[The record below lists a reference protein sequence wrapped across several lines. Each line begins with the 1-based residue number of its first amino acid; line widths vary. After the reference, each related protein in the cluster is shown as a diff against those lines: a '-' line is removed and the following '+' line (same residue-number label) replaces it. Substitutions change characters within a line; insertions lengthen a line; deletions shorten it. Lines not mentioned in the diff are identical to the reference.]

1 MSASVERLRVLTA
14 GIMSLIVLVG
24 IARFAYTPIL
34 PIMQQQAGLGIY
46 EAGWLATINYV
57 GYLSGAIIASQIS
70 SLVLKDKLYRIG
82 LIVAVVSTLGMGL
95 TDNIWLWSILR
106 FFAGLSSAAGL
117 LLASGLIMNW
127 LIRNG
132 HRSEL
137 GIHFSG
143 MGLGI
148 IICSLLVELASRSFD
163 WQTQWYLLTVLGVVL
178 LIPAWA
184 WLPRPDTSGV
194 SNSGQTLVDS
204 PPSDLFMRLFM
215 LSYFCA
221 GVGMVV
227 SSTFIV
233 SIIDQQP
240 SLAGLGAWT
249 FMILGIGAAPA
260 CIVWDLVAR
269 RIGDVN
275 ALIAASLL
283 QAVSILLPLAENNL
297 FMAIS
302 GAVLF
307 GFTFIGVVSLV
318 LSMAG
323 RYYPTKPAK
332 MMGKM
337 TITYGI
343 AQIISPSVV
352 GWLAKDSGDYS
363 IGLYIASA
371 AMLVSVFV
379 LIPIRK
385 LA

>member
-1 MSASVERLRVLTA
+1 MSANVERLRVLTA

-34 PIMQQQAGLGIY
+34 PIMQEQAGLGVY

-57 GYLSGAIIASQIS
+57 GYLIGAVIASQIS

-82 LIVAVVSTLGMGL
+82 LVVAVLSTVGMGL
-95 TDNIWLWSILR
+95 TDNLWVWSTLR

-148 IICSLLVELASRSFD
+148 VVCSVLVEMVSRSFG
-163 WQTQWYLLTVLGVVL
+163 WQAQWYMLTLLGVVL
-178 LIPAWA
+178 LVPAWA
-184 WLPRPDTSGV
+184 WLPPPNTSGV
-194 SNSGQTLVDS
+194 NNSGQTLVDK
-204 PPSDLFMRLFM
+204 PPSSFFMKMFM

-240 SLAGLGAWT
+240 DLAGLGAWT
-249 FMILGIGAAPA
+249 FMILGVGAAPA
-260 CIVWDLVAR
+260 CIIWDLVAR
-269 RIGDVN
+269 RLGDMN
-275 ALIAASLL
+275 ALISASLL
-283 QAVSILLPLAENNL
+283 QAVSILLPLAENNV
-297 FMAIS
+297 FMAVL
-302 GAVLF
+302 GAALF

-343 AQIISPSVV
+343 AQIISPSLV
-352 GWLAKDSGDYS
+352 GWLAQDSGDYS
-363 IGLYIASA
+363 VGLYIASA
-371 AMLVSVFV
+371 AMLVSV
-379 LIPIRK
+379 LLLAPIRK
-385 LA
+385 MA

>member
-57 GYLSGAIIASQIS
+57 GYLAGAIIASQIS

-194 SNSGQTLVDS
+194 SNSGQTLVDT
-204 PPSDLFMRLFM
+204 PPSALFMRLFM

-249 FMILGIGAAPA
+249 FMILGVGAAPA

-275 ALIAASLL
+275 ALIVASLL

-302 GAVLF
+302 GAALF

-363 IGLYIASA
+363 VGLYIASA

>member
-1 MSASVERLRVLTA
+1 MSASAERLRVLTA

-34 PIMQQQAGLGIY
+34 PIMQQQAGLGVY

-57 GYLSGAIIASQIS
+57 GYLCGAIIASQIS

-95 TDNIWLWSILR
+95 TDNIWLWSALR

-148 IICSLLVELASRSFD
+148 IVCSLLVEFASRSFD

-194 SNSGQTLVDS
+194 SNSGQTLVDK
-204 PPSDLFMRLFM
+204 PPSALFMRLFM

-249 FMILGIGAAPA
+249 FMILGVGAAPA

-269 RIGDVN
+269 RMGDVN

-302 GAVLF
+302 GAALF

-352 GWLAKDSGDYS
+352 GWLAQASGDYS

-371 AMLVSVFV
+371 AMLISVFV
-379 LIPIRK
+379 LIPVRK

>member
-1 MSASVERLRVLTA
+1 MSASAERLRVLTA

-57 GYLSGAIIASQIS
+57 GYLCGAIIASQIS

-95 TDNIWLWSILR
+95 TDNIWLWSALR

-148 IICSLLVELASRSFD
+148 IVCSLLVEFASRSFD

-194 SNSGQTLVDS
+194 SNSGQTLVDK
-204 PPSDLFMRLFM
+204 PPSALFMRLFM

-249 FMILGIGAAPA
+249 FMILGVGAAPA

-269 RIGDVN
+269 RMGDVN

-302 GAVLF
+302 GAALF

-352 GWLAKDSGDYS
+352 GWLAQDSGDYS

-371 AMLVSVFV
+371 AMLISVFV
-379 LIPIRK
+379 LIPVRK

>member
-1 MSASVERLRVLTA
+1 MSASAERLRVLTA

-57 GYLSGAIIASQIS
+57 GYLCGAIIASQIS

-95 TDNIWLWSILR
+95 TGNIWLWSALR

-148 IICSLLVELASRSFD
+148 IVCSLLVEFASRSFD

-194 SNSGQTLVDS
+194 SNSGQTLVDK
-204 PPSDLFMRLFM
+204 PPSAFFMRLFM

-249 FMILGIGAAPA
+249 FMILGVGAAPA

-269 RIGDVN
+269 RMGDVN

-302 GAVLF
+302 GAALF

-352 GWLAKDSGDYS
+352 GWLAQDSGDYS

-371 AMLVSVFV
+371 AMLISVFV
-379 LIPIRK
+379 LIPVRK

>member
-1 MSASVERLRVLTA
+1 MPENIERLRVLTA
-14 GIMSLIVLVG
+14 GILSLIVLVG

-34 PIMQQQAGLGIY
+34 PIMQEQAGLGVY
-46 EAGWLATINYV
+46 EAGWLATINYF
-57 GYLSGAIIASQIS
+57 GYLIGAITASQIN

-82 LIVAVVSTLGMGL
+82 LVVAVLSTVGMGL

-106 FFAGLSSAAGL
+106 FFAGLCSAAGL

-148 IICSLLVELASRSFD
+148 IVCSVLVEVVSRYSG
-163 WQTQWYLLTVLGVVL
+163 WQAQWFMLTLLGVVL
-178 LIPAWA
+178 LVPAWA

-194 SNSGQTLVDS
+194 SNSGQTLVDK
-204 PPSDLFMRLFM
+204 PPTNFFMRLFM

-221 GVGMVV
+221 GVGMVI

-269 RIGDVN
+269 RIGDMN

-297 FMAIS
+297 FMAVL
-302 GAVLF
+302 GALLF

-343 AQIISPSVV
+343 AQIVSPSVV
-352 GWLAKDSGDYS
+352 GWLARDSGDYS
-363 IGLYIASA
+363 IGLYIACA
-371 AMLVSVFV
+371 AMLVSVCV
-379 LIPIRK
+379 LLPIRK